1 MKREYDMRIRGVIG
15 MLQRIMKKHGNVKVK
30 SLQFG
35 HYKNPRPMWMQGNGG
50 LYKQRWNDEDILV
63 F

>member
-1 MKREYDMRIRGVIG
+1 MRIRGVIG

-30 SLQFG
+30 TWQSG
-35 HYKNPRPMWMQGNGG
+35 NYKNPRSMWMQGDGA

-63 F
+63 L